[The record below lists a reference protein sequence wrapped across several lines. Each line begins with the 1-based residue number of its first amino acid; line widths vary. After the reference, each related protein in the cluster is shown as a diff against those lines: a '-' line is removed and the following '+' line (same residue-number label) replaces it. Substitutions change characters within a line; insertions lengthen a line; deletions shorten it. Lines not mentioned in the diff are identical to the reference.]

1 MEGALGLDH
10 REVVAK
16 CYFRFL
22 CLFFRKRFLRLW
34 VAILCLFLFFPLG
47 MIKTLL
53 LHIGFYLAHES
64 FGRLERWNGV
74 LGYNDGGVLGNVP
87 GGLLGPFLDD
97 ETSKAPQVHV
107 LIVAERIFHCLHE
120 CFDSFLDS
128 HFFDSRVLG
137 NFVYDIS
144 FSHF

>member
-1 MEGALGLDH
+1 MEENSAVPARIPHRLAGTSITNRNKPKDH
-10 REVVAK
+10 RRHFRFRSSRRGNEG

-53 LHIGFYLAHES
+53 DVGFHLANKSFSGLES
-64 FGRLERWNGV
+64 RNGV

-87 GGLLGPFLDD
+87 GSFLGPFLDD
-97 ETSKAPQVHV
+97 ETSKAPQVHI
-107 LIVAERIFHCLHE
+107 LIVTQ
-120 CFDSFLDS
+120 
-128 HFFDSRVLG
+128 
-137 NFVYDIS
+137 
-144 FSHF
+144 